1 MADIAAVRPA
11 SRMSFGGW
19 SSQLVLWGSL
29 ALALMI
35 APQVFSSSAAV
46 SLLSQLGTLVIF
58 CLSYNML
65 LGEGGMYSFGHA
77 AYSGLG
83 AYFAIHAMNMAAHG
97 KFYIPVWLIP
107 LVGGIAGMV
116 FGILFGYLTT
126 RKAGTA
132 FAMITLGVVELVH
145 ASSEMFPGFF
155 GGEGGVETNRNYGSG
170 FFGMT
175 FGPQIRVYYLIVAW
189 LLLSAI
195 AMYALTRTP
204 LGRIM
209 NAVRDNAERAQFVGY
224 DPKTVRFFILVLSA
238 FFAGISGGLQ
248 AINMELITS
257 ESVSSLR
264 SGDAMIFT
272 FIGGAQAFFGPI
284 IGVLIGGFLS
294 FKLSDYTQAWQLYLG
309 IFFILIVMYAPTGVS
324 GILLSNWRVIRA
336 GLFGRV
342 AWRWSAVVCAGAM
355 IALAGAVLIEL
366 SYGFVFGSEKGAV
379 VNYVRAL
386 DKNIQGVV
394 WGAAIVVLVGGIFLL
409 RRLLPPFKD
418 AWNDVSSRAHLM
430 KSGDRA

>member
-1 MADIAAVRPA
+1 
-11 SRMSFGGW
+11 
-19 SSQLVLWGSL
+19 
-29 ALALMI
+29 
-35 APQVFSSSAAV
+35 
-46 SLLSQLGTLVIF
+46 
-58 CLSYNML
+58 
-65 LGEGGMYSFGHA
+65 
-77 AYSGLG
+77 
-83 AYFAIHAMNMAAHG
+83 
-97 KFYIPVWLIP
+97 
-107 LVGGIAGMV
+107 
-116 FGILFGYLTT
+116 
-126 RKAGTA
+126 
-132 FAMITLGVVELVH
+132 
-145 ASSEMFPGFF
+145 
-155 GGEGGVETNRNYGSG
+155 
-170 FFGMT
+170 
-175 FGPQIRVYYLIVAW
+175 
-189 LLLSAI
+189 
-195 AMYALTRTP
+195 
-204 LGRIM
+204 M

-224 DPKTVRFFILVLSA
+224 DPKTVRFFVLVLSA

-386 DKNIQGVV
+386 DKNLQGVV
-394 WGAAIVVLVGGIFLL
+394 WGAAIVVLVGGIVLL